1 MPTFC
6 IFRKPKFAENRSD
19 CLVRKTRDEKRRR
32 ISLPRSFSHSS
43 PTQHL
48 SLSLC
53 SLLSLLPIP
62 SNAVLRHKRR
72 TQSRQR
78 EEIERWRGIAILPI
92 DWIEKKKTFTWGRGD
107 RRLGCWAWDYVRL
120 RDCECFYPWVC
131 YSSWKV
137 IFPQQTQ
144 WKEVS
149 KLVFALL
156 TLSWESDVR
165 NVEL

>member
-1 MPTFC
+1 MWLFGMEDQ
-6 IFRKPKFAENRSD
+6 RWE
-19 CLVRKTRDEKRRR
+19 KTKRRR

-43 PTQHL
+43 TTQHL

-53 SLLSLLPIP
+53 SLLSLLPLP

-78 EEIERWRGIAILPI
+78 EEIERWRGDCHIANWLNR
-92 DWIEKKKTFTWGRGD
+92 EKKKTRGRGD
-107 RRLGCWAWDYVRL
+107 RRLGLGL
-120 RDCECFYPWVC
+120 REVEVHRQCFNPWVC

-137 IFPQQTQ
+137 IFLQQTQ